1 MRTSWND
8 DEDEALQGLP
18 LDAQVLYLRALR
30 RRMDYRTGMVGN
42 LPGVNGISWRILADD
57 LFVEPHQGISGGKPD
72 ESKVRR
78 LMKWLVTRGLVV
90 DRGTGRNLIF
100 FLPLA
105 SADESEQK
113 KADRKPTGSR
123 QGLADMEN
131 VISIN
136 GFDYEADR
144 KPTGGCVRKADTI
157 PESGIREEEDPL
169 TPPRGAVAPSRFAE
183 FWDAWPDVRK
193 RGKKN
198 AEAIWARRKLDGMA
212 DTLIADVLNRK
223 DHDEQWRRGYVPM
236 PTTYL
241 NGDRW
246 TDCMGEQ
253 EVVPF
258 RNVIDIYCRV
268 LPELDA
274 PIPAAWESVDYQPA
288 NDLRARWKENQQ
300 HQSPEFWEAFFS
312 AVRAIPYCMGQGGID
327 FKANLAWLVEP
338 KNFYKVAERL
348 PRQRAGQSA

>member
-8 DEDEALQGLP
+8 EEDAALQGLP

-90 DRGTGRNLIF
+90 DQGTGRNLIF
-100 FLPLA
+100 FLAKA
-105 SADESEQK
+105 SVDESEQK

-131 VISIN
+131 VIQIN

-157 PESGIREEEDPL
+157 PESGIREE
-169 TPPRGAVAPSRFAE
+169 TPPTPSRGTRDQKPRKPRSAFVKPTPAE
-183 FWDAWPDVRK
+183 VQAYCDERQNGISGQVFCDSNDAKGWVVGKNQTPMQDWRAAVRTWEASRK
-193 RGKKN
+193 ERAQAAQPQQQNRGK
-198 AEAIWARRKLDGMA
+198 
-212 DTLIADVLNRK
+212 
-223 DHDEQWRRGYVPM
+223 
-236 PTTYL
+236 
-241 NGDRW
+241 
-246 TDCMGEQ
+246 
-253 EVVPF
+253 
-258 RNVIDIYCRV
+258 
-268 LPELDA
+268 
-274 PIPAAWESVDYQPA
+274 
-288 NDLRARWKENQQ
+288 
-300 HQSPEFWEAFFS
+300 
-312 AVRAIPYCMGQGGID
+312 
-327 FKANLAWLVEP
+327 
-338 KNFYKVAERL
+338 RL
-348 PRQRAGQSA
+348 